1 MSIQKTTPEF
11 NATFKYVCVPQCLA
25 ADSRQMNNIDFS
37 YSPANTTACE
47 FALEKHW
54 LVKHTLYQYAFQDI
68 VHQSPA
74 INATQP
80 ISTWLSDRTIVGT
93 FLQTYGLWD
102 VDQLCSFPPRLWP
115 RAFQDG
121 GRPTIALSCP
131 KEFAHRVCTNG
142 SAGEVSPMAS
152 SLRRF

>member
-1 MSIQKTTPEF
+1 
-11 NATFKYVCVPQCLA
+11 
-25 ADSRQMNNIDFS
+25 MNNIDFS

-102 VDQLCSFPPRLWP
+102 VDQPKGAFASVRFFVRFLLAYGHVHFRTEVDRRLRF
-115 RAFQDG
+115 RAPKSSPTASVPTVLPEKSANGQQSQKILDRRRT
-121 GRPTIALSCP
+121 GRAYERTLYW
-131 KEFAHRVCTNG
+131 
-142 SAGEVSPMAS
+142 
-152 SLRRF
+152 